1 MNLISSAYKI
11 RLMKRIDSITGVPFT
26 RLLSAPTYN
35 PAVQVRSILIIRP
48 GGIGDALLLAP
59 LIRTLRAKYSDAS
72 ISILAESRNAGA
84 FSLIPSFN
92 RLLTYDNCIN
102 FIQLLLSRYDLII
115 DTEQWHRLSA
125 VIARLVPSS
134 MKIGF
139 GTNERRSLFT
149 HQVPYFHDEYEGQ
162 SFLNLLQPLG
172 IYESFDY
179 SSPFL
184 SIPSPATSQINSLL
198 EPLKAPYISIFPGA
212 SVTERRWGVN
222 KYKELVRLLDRY
234 GISCVII
241 GGKEDQPSGEAIV
254 SGTFGLNLAGQTS
267 IAGTAAIIHK
277 SRLLVSGDSGIL
289 HMGVGLGIPT
299 VSLFGAGIL
308 KKWAPKGENHVV
320 LSRNLSCSPCT
331 IFGTTPDCQN
341 RVRCLEEI
349 SVECVYE
356 AVVSLFVKRGKK

>member
-1 MNLISSAYKI
+1 VNLITSAYKI
-11 RLMKRIDSITGVPFT
+11 RLLKRIDATIGVPLA
-26 RLLSAPTYN
+26 RLLFAPTYHSD
-35 PAVQVRSILIIRP
+35 VQVKSVLIIRP

-59 LIRTLRAKYSDAS
+59 LIRALRVKYSDAS

-84 FSLIPSFN
+84 FSLIPSFD
-92 RLLTYDNCIN
+92 RLLIYDNFRN
-102 FIQLLLSRYDLII
+102 FIQLFLSRYDLII

-125 VIARLVPSS
+125 VIARLVPSY

-139 GTNERRSLFT
+139 GTNERKSLFT
-149 HQVPYFHDEYEGQ
+149 HQVTYSHEDYEGQ
-162 SFLNLLQPLG
+162 SFLNLLHPLG
-172 IYESFDY
+172 MHESFDY

-184 SIPSPATSQINSLL
+184 SIPNLATSEITPLLGSL
-198 EPLKAPYISIFPGA
+198 KSQYISIFPGA
-212 SVTERRWGVN
+212 SITERRWEIN
-222 KYKELVRLLDRY
+222 KYRELVLRLDHY

-241 GGKEDQPSGEAIV
+241 GGIEDQSSGEAIV
-254 SGTFGLNLAGQTS
+254 SGTFGLNLTGRTS

-299 VSLFGAGIL
+299 VSLFGAGIV
-308 KKWAPKGENHVV
+308 KKWAPKGENHLV

-331 IFGTTPDCQN
+331 IFGTTPDCIY

-356 AVVSLFVKRGKK
+356 AVVSLLEN

>member
-11 RLMKRIDSITGVPFT
+11 RLMKRIDSITGVPLT
-26 RLLSAPTYN
+26 RLLSAPTSHSD
-35 PAVQVRSILIIRP
+35 VQVRSVLIIRP

-59 LIRTLRAKYSDAS
+59 LIKTLRVKYSDAS
-72 ISILAESRNAGA
+72 ISILAENRNAGA
-84 FSLIPSFN
+84 FALIPSFN
-92 RLLTYDNCIN
+92 RLLIYDNYKN

-125 VIARLVPSS
+125 VIARLVPSA

-139 GTNERRSLFT
+139 GTNERRNLFT

-172 IYESFDY
+172 IHESFDF

-184 SIPSPATSQINSLL
+184 SVPIPATSEICSLIGS
-198 EPLKAPYISIFPGA
+198 LKAPYVSIFPGA

-222 KYKELVRLLDRY
+222 KYRELVQLLDHN
-234 GISCVII
+234 GIPCVII
-241 GGKEDQPSGEAIV
+241 GGEEDQPSGEAIV
-254 SGTFGLNLAGQTS
+254 SGTTGLNLTGQTS

-320 LSRNLSCSPCT
+320 ISRNLSCSPCT
-331 IFGTTPDCQN
+331 LFGTTPDCQN
-341 RVRCLEEI
+341 RVRCLKEI

-356 AVVSLFVKRGKK
+356 AVVSLLDK